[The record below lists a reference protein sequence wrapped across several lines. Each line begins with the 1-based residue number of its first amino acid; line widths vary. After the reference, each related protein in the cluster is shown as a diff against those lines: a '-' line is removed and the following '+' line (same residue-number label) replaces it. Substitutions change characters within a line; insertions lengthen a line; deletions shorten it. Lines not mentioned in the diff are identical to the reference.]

1 MSGCLILPTDHIR
14 HSLSHLSSPVDLLPT
29 SLVIQSKESTGLEAI
44 CKHLKPSLCTEFTYI
59 VCKGDPIDEI
69 ILIIRGH
76 LESSTTDG
84 GCMRF
89 YNRGLLKEGDFCGEE
104 LLTWVLNPKADANF
118 PLSTCTIRAI
128 SEVEAFM
135 LHAEELKFVAGQ
147 FQWLHST
154 TAVAYDSGRPSSLI
168 FVNVM

>member
-14 HSLSHLSSPVDLLPT
+14 HSLSHLSSPADLLPT

-44 CKHLKPSLCTEFTYI
+44 CEHLKPSLCMEFTYI

-76 LESSTTDG
+76 LESSTING
-84 GCMRF
+84 GCMGF

-104 LLTWVLNPKADANF
+104 LLMWALNPKAGANF
-118 PLSTCTIRAI
+118 PLSTHTIKAI
-128 SEVEAFM
+128 SKVEAFA
-135 LHAEELKFVAGQ
+135 LRADELKFIAGQ
-147 FQWLHST
+147 FRWLHNKQ
-154 TAVAYDSGRPSSLI
+154 L
-168 FVNVM
+168 